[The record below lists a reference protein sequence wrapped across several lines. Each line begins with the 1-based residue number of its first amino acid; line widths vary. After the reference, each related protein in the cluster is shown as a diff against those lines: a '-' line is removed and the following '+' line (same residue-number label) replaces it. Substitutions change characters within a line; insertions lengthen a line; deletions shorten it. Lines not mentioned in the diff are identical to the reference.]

1 MRLPAKDHCR
11 RPSRDCYRAKSARC
25 WGRIRREEQ
34 PGPRFA
40 QSRQGTRMNYF
51 ETDGNST
58 CVMTYS
64 HDGFG
69 LGHLRRN
76 TTIAS
81 VLARQVPDSSV
92 LMLIGCPSG
101 SVFKL
106 PTGVDF
112 IKLPSVIKRNTGV
125 WRPLG
130 RRIGLEKSKAL
141 RVATIQEAVR
151 VFHPQVLLVDHVPVG
166 IWGELLPSL
175 QMLKRRSDAPRIVL
189 GLRDILD
196 APEVTRTLWE
206 REGTYE
212 AIRRYYD
219 EIFIYGRKEIFDT
232 GAHYGLDGEFAPKL
246 RYVGYVCEQ
255 EPYKSQDEMRNE
267 LQVENKLL
275 VVTGGGGADA
285 FPMMLECMKAFKL
298 LGANS
303 ELEAIFI
310 TGPLMESGQREHL
323 RELARGLKA
332 RVLVHVDDHL
342 NYMNAADLVVTMG
355 GYNSLYQLVRLRK
368 KGLVIPRPGPSA
380 EQQTRARLFSQRGLV
395 DAIFPGE
402 LSPTR
407 LADKLMGDLERTDY
421 PIYDPEM
428 DTDGSRKASDRL
440 AEHLTAARISS
451 PACYILKQSDTWHGT
466 ADASLDRTLRSGE

>member
-1 MRLPAKDHCR
+1 MRM
-11 RPSRDCYRAKSARC
+11 
-25 WGRIRREEQ
+25 Q
-34 PGPRFA
+34 
-40 QSRQGTRMNYF
+40 MNY
-51 ETDGNST
+51 TDTDSNTT

-81 VLARQVPDSSV
+81 ALARQVPDSSV
-92 LMLIGCPSG
+92 LMMIGCPSG
-101 SVFKL
+101 AVFKL

-125 WRPLG
+125 WLPL
-130 RRIGLEKSKAL
+130 RLRIGLEKTKAL

-151 VFHPQVLLVDHVPVG
+151 VFHPQILLVDHVPVG

-175 QMLKRRSDAPRIVL
+175 QMLKRRGDAPTIVL

-219 EIFIYGRKEIFDT
+219 EIFIYGRKELFDT
-232 GAHYGLDGEFAPKL
+232 GAAYGLNQFAPKL
-246 RYVGYVCEQ
+246 RYVGYVCDQ
-255 EPYKSQDEMRNE
+255 EPPKSQSEMRRE
-267 LQVENKLL
+267 LQIENKLL

-285 FPMMLECMKAFKL
+285 FPMMLECMKALKI

-303 ELEAIFI
+303 GLEAIFI

-323 RELARGLKA
+323 GDMAKGLNV

-342 NYMNAADLVVTMG
+342 SYMNAADLVVTMA
-355 GYNSLYQLVRLRK
+355 GYNSLYQLVRLGK
-368 KGLVIPRPGPSA
+368 KGLVIPRSGPSA
-380 EQQTRARLFSQRGLV
+380 EQQTRARLFAERGLV
-395 DAIFPGE
+395 DVILPAE
-402 LSPTR
+402 LSPER
-407 LADKLMGDLERTDY
+407 VAEKIMDDLERTDY
-421 PIYDPEM
+421 PAYEPAF
-428 DTDGSRKASDRL
+428 DTNGSQTAADRL
-440 AEHLTAARISS
+440 AEHLTAVRMSSTAYYSGRGQGETRI
-451 PACYILKQSDTWHGT
+451 Y
-466 ADASLDRTLRSGE
+466 R

>member
-1 MRLPAKDHCR
+1 
-11 RPSRDCYRAKSARC
+11 
-25 WGRIRREEQ
+25 
-34 PGPRFA
+34 
-40 QSRQGTRMNYF
+40 MNYF

-101 SVFKL
+101 AVFKL

-112 IKLPSVIKRNTGV
+112 IKLPSVIKRSTGV
-125 WRPLG
+125 WLPL
-130 RRIGLEKSKAL
+130 RLRIGLEKTKAL

-267 LQVENKLL
+267 LHVENKLL

-303 ELEAIFI
+303 KLEAIFI
-310 TGPLMESGQREHL
+310 TGPLMEGGQREHL
-323 RELARGLKA
+323 RELAIGLKA
-332 RVLVHVDDHL
+332 RVLAHVDDHL
-342 NYMNAADLVVTMG
+342 NYMNAADLVVTMA

-402 LSPTR
+402 LSPKR

-421 PIYDPEM
+421 PIYDRAM

-451 PACYILKQSDTWHGT
+451 TACYILNPSDTWHGK
-466 ADASLDRTLRSGE
+466 ADASLDRTLRGGE

>member
-1 MRLPAKDHCR
+1 MLFGANTE
-11 RPSRDCYRAKSARC
+11 
-25 WGRIRREEQ
+25 RESTSLA
-34 PGPRFA
+34 FV
-40 QSRQGTRMNYF
+40 QSRWGKRMNHF
-51 ETDGNST
+51 ETDGNSS

-92 LMLIGCPSG
+92 LMMIGCPSG
-101 SVFKL
+101 AVFKL

-125 WRPLG
+125 WLPL
-130 RRIGLEKSKAL
+130 RLRIGLEKTKAL

-166 IWGELLPSL
+166 IWGELFPSL
-175 QMLKRRSDAPRIVL
+175 QMLKRRSDAPTIVL

-196 APEVTRTLWE
+196 APEVTRALWE

-219 EIFIYGRKEIFDT
+219 EIFIYGRKELFDT

-255 EPYKSQDEMRNE
+255 EPYKSQSEMRNE
-267 LQVENKLL
+267 LQVEGKLL

-285 FPMMLECMKAFKL
+285 LPMMLECMKALKL
-298 LGANS
+298 LGTNS
-303 ELEAIFI
+303 GLEAIFI
-310 TGPLMESGQREHL
+310 TGPLMEGGEREHL
-323 RELARGLKA
+323 RELAKGLKV
-332 RVLVHVDDHL
+332 RVLTHVDNHL
-342 NYMNAADLVVTMG
+342 SYMNAADLVVTMA
-355 GYNSLYQLVRLRK
+355 GYNSLYQLFRLRK
-368 KGLVIPRPGPSA
+368 KGLVIPRSGPSA
-380 EQQTRARLFSQRGLV
+380 EQQTRARLFAQRGLV
-395 DAIFPGE
+395 DVMHPRE
-402 LSPTR
+402 LSPKR
-407 LADKLMGDLERTDY
+407 MADKLMDDLERTDY
-421 PIYDPEM
+421 PLYEPTI
-428 DTDGSRKASDRL
+428 DTNGGRKAADRL
-440 AEHLTAARISS
+440 AEHLAASRISS
-451 PACYILKQSDTWHGT
+451 TACSSGRGQSEPR
-466 ADASLDRTLRSGE
+466 LYR

>member
-1 MRLPAKDHCR
+1 M
-11 RPSRDCYRAKSARC
+11 SY
-25 WGRIRREEQ
+25 I
-34 PGPRFA
+34 
-40 QSRQGTRMNYF
+40 
-51 ETDGNST
+51 ETDANST

-101 SVFKL
+101 AVFKL

-125 WRPLG
+125 WLPL
-130 RRIGLEKSKAL
+130 RLRIGLEKTKAL

-151 VFHPQVLLVDHVPVG
+151 IFHPQVLLVDHVPVG

-175 QMLKRRSDAPRIVL
+175 QMLKKRSDAPTIIL

-196 APEVTRTLWE
+196 APEVTRALWE

-212 AIRRYYD
+212 AMRRYYD

-246 RYVGYVCEQ
+246 RYVGYVCDH
-255 EPYKSQDEMRNE
+255 EPCKSRIETRNE

-275 VVTGGGGADA
+275 LVTGGGGADA

-303 ELEAIFI
+303 GVEAIFI
-310 TGPLMESGQREHL
+310 TGPLMEGGQREHL
-323 RELARGLKA
+323 RELAKGLKA

-342 NYMNAADLVVTMG
+342 SYMNAADLVVTMA
-355 GYNSLYQLVRLRK
+355 GYNSLYQLLRLRK
-368 KGLVIPRPGPSA
+368 KGLVIPRSGPSA
-380 EQQTRARLFSQRGLV
+380 EQKTRARIFAERGLIDV
-395 DAIFPGE
+395 IQPGE
-402 LSPTR
+402 LSPKKT
-407 LADKLMGDLERTDY
+407 AEKFMDGLEQKDY
-421 PIYDPEM
+421 PLYEPTI
-428 DTDGSRKASDRL
+428 DTNGSRKAAERL

-451 PACYILKQSDTWHGT
+451 TAWYSGRGQSET
-466 ADASLDRTLRSGE
+466 RVYR

>member
-1 MRLPAKDHCR
+1 
-11 RPSRDCYRAKSARC
+11 
-25 WGRIRREEQ
+25 
-34 PGPRFA
+34 
-40 QSRQGTRMNYF
+40 MNYF

-101 SVFKL
+101 AVFKL

-125 WRPLG
+125 WLPL
-130 RRIGLEKSKAL
+130 RLRIGLEKTKAL

>member
-1 MRLPAKDHCR
+1 
-11 RPSRDCYRAKSARC
+11 
-25 WGRIRREEQ
+25 
-34 PGPRFA
+34 
-40 QSRQGTRMNYF
+40 
-51 ETDGNST
+51 
-58 CVMTYS
+58 MTYS

-81 VLARQVPDSSV
+81 VVARRIPDSSV

-101 SVFKL
+101 AVFKL

-125 WRPLG
+125 WLPL
-130 RRIGLEKSKAL
+130 RLRIGLEKTKAL

-175 QMLKRRSDAPRIVL
+175 QMLRRRSDAPTIVL

-196 APEVTRTLWE
+196 APEVTRSLWE

-246 RYVGYVCEQ
+246 RYVGYVCEH
-255 EPYKSQDEMRNE
+255 EPYKNRSEMRSE

-285 FPMMLECMKAFKL
+285 FPMMLECMKALRL
-298 LGANS
+298 LGAKS
-303 ELEAIFI
+303 GLEAIFI
-310 TGPLMESGQREHL
+310 TGPLMEGGQREHL
-323 RELARGLKA
+323 RELAKGLKA
-332 RVLVHVDDHL
+332 RVLVHVEDHL
-342 NYMNAADLVVTMG
+342 SHMNAADLVVTMA
-355 GYNSLYQLVRLRK
+355 GYNSLYQLLRLRK
-368 KGLVIPRPGPSA
+368 KGLVIPRSGPSA
-380 EQQTRARLFSQRGLV
+380 EQQTRARLFAERGLV
-395 DAIFPGE
+395 DVIQPGE
-402 LSPTR
+402 LSPKKM
-407 LADKLMGDLERTDY
+407 AEKFMDGLEQTDY
-421 PIYDPEM
+421 PLYEPTI
-428 DTDGSRKASDRL
+428 DTNGSRRAAERL
-440 AEHLTAARISS
+440 AEHLTAARMSS
-451 PACYILKQSDTWHGT
+451 T
-466 ADASLDRTLRSGE
+466 AWFSGRGQGETRVYR

>member
-1 MRLPAKDHCR
+1 MSHL
-11 RPSRDCYRAKSARC
+11 
-25 WGRIRREEQ
+25 
-34 PGPRFA
+34 
-40 QSRQGTRMNYF
+40 
-51 ETDGNST
+51 ETGANSS

-81 VLARQVPDSSV
+81 VLARRIPDSSV

-101 SVFKL
+101 AVFKL
-106 PTGVDF
+106 STGVDF

-125 WRPLG
+125 WLPL
-130 RRIGLEKSKAL
+130 RLRIGLEKTKAL

-175 QMLKRRSDAPRIVL
+175 QMLKRRTDSPTIVL

-196 APEVTRTLWE
+196 APEVTRALWE

-219 EIFIYGRKEIFDT
+219 EVFIYGCKEIFDT

-246 RYVGYVCEQ
+246 RYVGYVCDHER
-255 EPYKSQDEMRNE
+255 YKNRSEMRND

-285 FPMMLECMKAFKL
+285 FPMMLECMKAFRL

-303 ELEAIFI
+303 SVEAIFI
-310 TGPLMESGQREHL
+310 TGPLMEGGQREHL
-323 RELARGLKA
+323 RELAKGLKA
-332 RVLVHVDDHL
+332 RVLVHVDDHMSH
-342 NYMNAADLVVTMG
+342 MNAADLVVTMA
-355 GYNSLYQLVRLRK
+355 GYNSLYQLLRLGK
-368 KGLVIPRPGPSA
+368 KGLVIPRSGPSA
-380 EQQTRARLFSQRGLV
+380 EQQTRARLFAERGFV
-395 DAIFPGE
+395 DVIQPGE
-402 LSPTR
+402 LSPKKM
-407 LADKLMGDLERTDY
+407 AEKFMNGLEQTDY
-421 PIYDPEM
+421 PFYEPAI
-428 DTDGSRKASDRL
+428 DTNGSQGAAERL
-440 AEHLTAARISS
+440 AEHLTAARMSS
-451 PACYILKQSDTWHGT
+451 TAWFSGRGQSET
-466 ADASLDRTLRSGE
+466 RIYR

>member
-1 MRLPAKDHCR
+1 M
-11 RPSRDCYRAKSARC
+11 SY
-25 WGRIRREEQ
+25 I
-34 PGPRFA
+34 
-40 QSRQGTRMNYF
+40 
-51 ETDGNST
+51 ETDGNAT

-101 SVFKL
+101 AVFKL

-125 WRPLG
+125 WLPL
-130 RRIGLEKSKAL
+130 RLRIGLEKTKAL

-175 QMLKRRSDAPRIVL
+175 QMLKRRSDAPTIIL

-196 APEVTRTLWE
+196 APEVTRALWE

-212 AIRRYYD
+212 AMRRYYD

-246 RYVGYVCEQ
+246 RYVGYVCDH
-255 EPYKSQDEMRNE
+255 EPYKSRTETRAE

-285 FPMMLECMKAFKL
+285 FPMMLECMMAFKL

-303 ELEAIFI
+303 GLEAIFI
-310 TGPLMESGQREHL
+310 TGPLMEGGQREHL
-323 RELARGLKA
+323 RELAKGLRA

-342 NYMNAADLVVTMG
+342 SYMNAADLVVTMA
-355 GYNSLYQLVRLRK
+355 GYNSLYQLLRLRK
-368 KGLVIPRPGPSA
+368 KGLVIPRSGPSA
-380 EQQTRARLFSQRGLV
+380 EQKTRARLFAERGLV
-395 DAIFPGE
+395 DVIQPGE
-402 LSPTR
+402 LSPKKT
-407 LADKLMGDLERTDY
+407 AEKFMDGLEQKDY
-421 PIYDPEM
+421 PLYEPTI
-428 DTDGSRKASDRL
+428 DTNGSRKAAERL
-440 AEHLTAARISS
+440 AEHLTAARMSS
-451 PACYILKQSDTWHGT
+451 TAWYSGRGQSET
-466 ADASLDRTLRSGE
+466 RVYR

>member
-1 MRLPAKDHCR
+1 MSC
-11 RPSRDCYRAKSARC
+11 
-25 WGRIRREEQ
+25 I
-34 PGPRFA
+34 
-40 QSRQGTRMNYF
+40 
-51 ETDGNST
+51 ETDGNAT

-81 VLARQVPDSSV
+81 VVARQIPDSSV

-101 SVFKL
+101 AVFKL

-125 WRPLG
+125 WLPL
-130 RRIGLEKSKAL
+130 RLRIGLEKTKAL

-175 QMLKRRSDAPRIVL
+175 QMLKRRSDAPTIVL

-196 APEVTRTLWE
+196 APEVTRALWE

-232 GAHYGLDGEFAPKL
+232 GAHYGLDGEFEQKL
-246 RYVGYVCEQ
+246 RYVGYVCEH
-255 EPYKSQDEMRNE
+255 EPYKNRSEMRSE

-285 FPMMLECMKAFKL
+285 FPMMLECMKALRL

-303 ELEAIFI
+303 GLEAIFI
-310 TGPLMESGQREHL
+310 TGPLMEGGQREHL

-342 NYMNAADLVVTMG
+342 SHMNAADLVVTMA
-355 GYNSLYQLVRLRK
+355 GYNSLYQLLRLRK
-368 KGLVIPRPGPSA
+368 KGLVIPRSGPSA
-380 EQQTRARLFSQRGLV
+380 EQQTRARLLAERGLV
-395 DAIFPGE
+395 DVIQPGE
-402 LSPTR
+402 LSPKKM
-407 LADKLMGDLERTDY
+407 AEKFMHGLEQTDY
-421 PIYDPEM
+421 PLYEPTI
-428 DTDGSRKASDRL
+428 DTNGSRRAAERL
-440 AEHLTAARISS
+440 AEHLTAARMSS
-451 PACYILKQSDTWHGT
+451 T
-466 ADASLDRTLRSGE
+466 AWFSGRGQGETRVYR

>member
-1 MRLPAKDHCR
+1 MSCIEA
-11 RPSRDCYRAKSARC
+11 
-25 WGRIRREEQ
+25 
-34 PGPRFA
+34 
-40 QSRQGTRMNYF
+40 
-51 ETDGNST
+51 DGNST

-81 VLARQVPDSSV
+81 VVARRIPDSSV

-101 SVFKL
+101 AVFKL

-125 WRPLG
+125 WLPL
-130 RRIGLEKSKAL
+130 RLRIGLEKTKAL

-175 QMLKRRSDAPRIVL
+175 QMLKRRSDAPAIVL

-196 APEVTRTLWE
+196 APEVTRSLWE

-246 RYVGYVCEQ
+246 RYVGYVCEH
-255 EPYKSQDEMRNE
+255 EPYKNRSEMRSE

-285 FPMMLECMKAFKL
+285 FPMMLECMKALRL
-298 LGANS
+298 LGAKS
-303 ELEAIFI
+303 GLEAIFI
-310 TGPLMESGQREHL
+310 TGPLMEGGQREHL
-323 RELARGLKA
+323 RELAKGLKA
-332 RVLVHVDDHL
+332 RVLVHVEDHL
-342 NYMNAADLVVTMG
+342 SHMNAADLVVTMA
-355 GYNSLYQLVRLRK
+355 GYNSLYQLLRLRK
-368 KGLVIPRPGPSA
+368 KGLVIPRSGPSA
-380 EQQTRARLFSQRGLV
+380 EQQTRARLFAERGLV
-395 DAIFPGE
+395 DVIQPGE
-402 LSPTR
+402 LSPKKM
-407 LADKLMGDLERTDY
+407 AEKFMDGLEQTDY
-421 PIYDPEM
+421 PLYEATI
-428 DTDGSRKASDRL
+428 DTNGSRRAAERL
-440 AEHLTAARISS
+440 AEHLTTARMSS
-451 PACYILKQSDTWHGT
+451 T
-466 ADASLDRTLRSGE
+466 AWFSGRGQGETRVYR

>member
-1 MRLPAKDHCR
+1 
-11 RPSRDCYRAKSARC
+11 
-25 WGRIRREEQ
+25 
-34 PGPRFA
+34 
-40 QSRQGTRMNYF
+40 MNYF

-101 SVFKL
+101 AVFKL

-125 WRPLG
+125 WLPL
-130 RRIGLEKSKAL
+130 RLRIGLEKTKAL
-141 RVATIQEAVR
+141 RVATIQEAVS

>member
-1 MRLPAKDHCR
+1 
-11 RPSRDCYRAKSARC
+11 
-25 WGRIRREEQ
+25 
-34 PGPRFA
+34 
-40 QSRQGTRMNYF
+40 MNYF

-64 HDGFG
+64 NDGFG

-101 SVFKL
+101 AVFKL

-125 WRPLG
+125 WLPL
-130 RRIGLEKSKAL
+130 RLRIGLEKTKAL

-175 QMLKRRSDAPRIVL
+175 QMLKRRRDAPRIVL